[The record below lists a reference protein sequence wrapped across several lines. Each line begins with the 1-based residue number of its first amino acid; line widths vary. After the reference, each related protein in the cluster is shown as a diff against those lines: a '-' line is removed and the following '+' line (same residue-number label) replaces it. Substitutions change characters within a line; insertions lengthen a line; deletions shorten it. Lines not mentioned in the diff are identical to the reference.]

1 MKQEYQ
7 KIAATIQNYSGEKQI
22 ETVKLYPGISI
33 TFLSLTGGEPLAFSH
48 EPLAHVLE
56 INYCLSGRIGWHMD
70 SGNQI
75 YLGPGD
81 FSLHTMDV
89 CAQSSIAMPGGAYQ
103 GILICVDLEILSKH
117 PPEAL
122 LGSNVTGEFLYEK
135 FCKGNSCTALAG
147 SESVQQIFSAL
158 YQAPEGIRLAY
169 QRVKILELLL
179 ILSTIEVSREK
190 HLTQYRSE
198 QVALIRKI
206 HDQLTQDLSK
216 RSSIEYLAKQYLI
229 NPTTL
234 KNMFKSIY
242 GTSIAAHI
250 REHRMEAAAK
260 QLISTDLSI
269 AEVASK
275 VGYDSQSRF
284 SAAFKNYFHVLPKEY
299 RRQHMEL

>member
-7 KIAATIQNYSGEKQI
+7 EIAETMQNYSGEKQL
-22 ETVKLYPGISI
+22 ETVKLYPGITI
-33 TFLSLTGGEPLAFSH
+33 TFLSLTGDKPLSFSH
-48 EPLAHVLE
+48 EPLAHILE
-56 INYCLSGRIGWHMD
+56 INYCLSGGINWHMG

-75 YLGPGD
+75 CLGPGD
-81 FSLHTMDV
+81 FSAHTMDV
-89 CAQSSIAMPGGAYQ
+89 CAKSSIAMPFGAYQ
-103 GILICVDLEILSKH
+103 GILICIDLETLSKN

-122 LGSNVTGEFLYEK
+122 LGSNVTGDFLYEK
-135 FCKGNSCTALAG
+135 FCKNKSYTVLAG
-147 SESVQQIFSAL
+147 NEHIRQIFSAL

-179 ILSTIEVSREK
+179 VLSTLEVGRER

-206 HDQLTQDLSK
+206 HDQLTLDLSE
-216 RSSIEYLAKQYLI
+216 RSSIESLAKQYLI

-234 KNMFKSIY
+234 KEMFKAIY
-242 GTSIAAHI
+242 GTSLAAHI

-260 QLISTDLSI
+260 LLISTDLTI

-275 VGYDSQSRF
+275 VGYDNQSRF
-284 SAAFKNYFHVLPKEY
+284 SAAFKHYFHVLPKEY
-299 RRQHMEL
+299 RRQHVEL

>member
-1 MKQEYQ
+1 MEKGNQEIVPTVQ
-7 KIAATIQNYSGEKQI
+7 CDFNEGQPETIKLFSGI
-22 ETVKLYPGISI
+22 TL
-33 TFLSLTGGEPLAFSH
+33 TFLSLAEENPFSCSH
-48 EPLAHVLE
+48 EPLAHILE

-70 SGNQI
+70 GGNQI

-89 CAQSSIAMPGGAYQ
+89 CAQSSIDLPSTAYH
-103 GILICVDLEILSKH
+103 GILICIDLNKLSKN

-122 LGSNVTGEFLYEK
+122 LGSNVTGELLYEK
-135 FCKGNSCTALAG
+135 FCKGNSCIALAG
-147 SESVQQIFSAL
+147 NESIQHIFSAL

-179 ILSTIEVSREK
+179 ILSTIEVSKEK

-206 HDQLTQDLSK
+206 HDQLTRDLSE
-216 RSSIEYLAKQYLI
+216 RPSIESLAKQHLI

-260 QLISTDLSI
+260 LLVSTDLSI
-269 AEVASK
+269 AEIALK

-284 SAAFKNYFHVLPKEY
+284 SDVFKNYFHVLPKEY
-299 RRQHMEL
+299 RRHHMGR